1 MSDPVSINYIVAPG
15 GALKGRFR
23 LPGDKSISHRALML
37 SAIAEGQTRINGFLE
52 GEDTLATLSAF
63 RAMGVEITHR
73 NQQDVVVNGV
83 GLHGLT
89 APSGP
94 LDLGNSGTSV
104 RLLAGLL
111 SGQSFNS
118 ELIGDASLMRRP
130 MRRVTQPLQMMNADI
145 TCTQQGTLPIK
156 IRGGRKLHGID
167 YALPI
172 VSAQLK
178 SCLLLAGLYAEGKTC
193 IHEPAQTR
201 DHTERMLEQFG
212 YVLNMR
218 NNPICI
224 TGGGKLRATEI
235 TVPGDISSAAFFIVG
250 ACISEGSEITLEQVG
265 INPTRD
271 AVIHILK
278 SMGADI
284 TVNNPR
290 IQSGEPVGDIRVRS
304 SQLHGI
310 EIPLDLVPAAID
322 EFPAIMIAA
331 ASANNRTVLK
341 GAAELRVKESDR
353 IMAMTEGLKAIGI
366 NAKANEDGMEVE
378 GGRIRGGVV
387 DSFNDHRV
395 AMAFAMAGLVA
406 KDLITIKDCAN
417 VNTSFPGFVDLAD
430 QAGLGIRQGDAG
442 AR

>member
-1 MSDPVSINYIVAPG
+1 MSDLVSINYTVAPG

-23 LPGDKSISHRALML
+23 VPGDKSISHRALML
-37 SAIAEGQTRINGFLE
+37 GAIAEGQTRINGFLE
-52 GEDTLATLSAF
+52 GEDTLASLSAF

-73 NQQDVVVNGV
+73 NQQDVVVKGV

-89 APSGP
+89 APSSP

-111 SGQSFNS
+111 SGQTFNS

-130 MRRVTQPLQMMNADI
+130 MRRVTKPLQMMNADI
-145 TCTQQGTLPIK
+145 SCTDRGTLPIR
-156 IRGGRKLHGID
+156 IHGGRPLHGID
-167 YALPI
+167 YELPVI
-172 VSAQLK
+172 SAQLK
-178 SCLLLAGLYAEGKTC
+178 SCLLLAGLYAKGQTC
-193 IHEPAQTR
+193 IHEPAKTR

-212 YVLNMR
+212 YMLNKR
-218 NNPICI
+218 NNSICI

-250 ACISEGSEITLEQVG
+250 ACISKGSEITLEQVG

-271 AVIHILK
+271 AIIHILK

-284 TVNNPR
+284 TVNNQR
-290 IQSGEPVGDIRVRS
+290 VQSGEPVGDIRVRS

-310 EIPLDLVPAAID
+310 EIPLELVPAAID

-341 GAAELRVKESDR
+341 GATELRVKESDR

-366 NAKANEDGMEVE
+366 NATAHEDGMEVE
-378 GGRIRGGVV
+378 GGKIQGGVV
-387 DSFNDHRV
+387 DSFNDHRI

-406 KDLITIKDCAN
+406 KDLITIKGCAN

-430 QAGLGIRQGDAG
+430 QAGLEIREGDAG